1 MTSIQALFSRVPISL
16 FDLQLIENR
25 FLFSP
30 ARLKRGHIPGWPGW
44 WWSRQGALVTDGL
57 DNGTPSPSSQASKP
71 PVPNHPHHRPPDDL
85 LANRL
90 QIMWPRNI
98 AIHIVVFKTIRVTCD
113 VSDRWWKKWQ
123 KNESFLLNSVSG
135 WENVYHWRTFDIL
148 WHFVGFKRRKPEE
161 RELLRPGDALYDN
174 YHFIPNTS
182 LTYQKYRVYNISY

>member
-1 MTSIQALFSRVPISL
+1 MTSIQALFSRVTISL

-57 DNGTPSPSSQASKP
+57 DNGTPSPSSQA
-71 PVPNHPHHRPPDDL
+71 NHQYPTTPTTGPQMIS
-85 LANRL
+85 L
-90 QIMWPRNI
+90 QIACKSCDRETSPFILLFLRQFGWHVMS
-98 AIHIVVFKTIRVTCD
+98 VTD
-113 VSDRWWKKWQ
+113 DEKKWQ

-161 RELLRPGDALYDN
+161 RELLRPGDALYNN
-174 YHFIPNTS
+174 YHFIPNTR
-182 LTYQKYRVYNISY
+182 LTYQTQGEQY

>member
-30 ARLKRGHIPGWPGW
+30 ARLKRGTYPRVAGVVVEQARSPRDRRP
-44 WWSRQGALVTDGL
+44 RQRNAL
-57 DNGTPSPSSQASKP
+57 PQQASSKP
-71 PVPNHPHHRPPDDL
+71 PVPNHPHHRPQMIS
-85 LANRL
+85 L
-90 QIMWPRNI
+90 QIACKSCDRETSPFILLFLRQFGWHVMS
-98 AIHIVVFKTIRVTCD
+98 VTD
-113 VSDRWWKKWQ
+113 DEKKWQ

>member
-57 DNGTPSPSSQASKP
+57 DNGTPSPSSHPSKP
-71 PVPNHPHHRPPDDL
+71 PVPNHPHHRPQMIS
-85 LANRL
+85 L
-90 QIMWPRNI
+90 QIACKSCDRETSPFILLFLRQFGWHVMS
-98 AIHIVVFKTIRVTCD
+98 VTD
-113 VSDRWWKKWQ
+113 DEKKWQ

-161 RELLRPGDALYDN
+161 RELLRPGDALYNN
-174 YHFIPNTS
+174 YHFIPNTR
-182 LTYQKYRVYNISY
+182 LIYQTYRLYNISY